1 MDRLVRRPIRGETAR
16 TRNTRHPSGFRQTLK
31 CNRRGRSLGIGNR
44 HGDDRSGREATSS
57 RTELAAVPVPQG
69 ETGLLLDTFL
79 VRTIMVP
86 ALAVLVGRANY
97 ISRPPHST

>member
-1 MDRLVRRPIRGETAR
+1 
-16 TRNTRHPSGFRQTLK
+16 
-31 CNRRGRSLGIGNR
+31 
-44 HGDDRSGREATSS
+44 
-57 RTELAAVPVPQG
+57 VPQG